1 MNWSHLIGQEL
12 IKKKM
17 EYLLSSNQVPH
28 AQIFSGSPGYGVL
41 PLAIEFSLMLLNHK
55 SDSDSANGLG
65 KVSQNPDLHFV
76 FPVVKR
82 GSEKIV
88 YSHDYAKEWSTFL
101 NESPYGDYSNWF
113 ELISVGNKQGII
125 GIEEIKNLHKKM
137 FLKAFS
143 GKKKVCILWG
153 VEKMN
158 SQAANS
164 FLKILEE
171 PPNNTYFFLIAE
183 NTELVLPTLL
193 SRCQQIT
200 LGPINSEALRGIIPD
215 KKLNID
221 QIILQAEGDFN
232 LLKGYLED
240 SRNVKYEELLVKGL
254 RLAFKAKGNKSIV
267 GDLINWS
274 AELSSQGREEQKAFL
289 AYGIQFLRDA
299 FLLNYK
305 LESIVYY
312 RSSINFD
319 LSKLA
324 PYIHNQ
330 NVLELI
336 KLFENTHYYVL
347 RNANT
352 KIIFSNLALKLTKL
366 LNLPKN

>member
-1 MNWSHLIGQEL
+1 M
-12 IKKKM
+12 
-17 EYLLSSNQVPH
+17 
-28 AQIFSGSPGYGVL
+28 
-41 PLAIEFSLMLLNHK
+41 
-55 SDSDSANGLG
+55 
-65 KVSQNPDLHFV
+65 
-76 FPVVKR
+76 VKR

-221 QIILQAEGDFN
+221 QIILQAEGDYN
-232 LLKGYLED
+232 LLKGFLED

-312 RSSINFD
+312 RSSIDFD

-324 PYIHNQ
+324 PYLSLIH
-330 NVLELI
+330 I
-336 KLFENTHYYVL
+336 C
-347 RNANT
+347 RCRRRG
-352 KIIFSNLALKLTKL
+352 
-366 LNLPKN
+366 

>member
-1 MNWSHLIGQEL
+1 
-12 IKKKM
+12 
-17 EYLLSSNQVPH
+17 
-28 AQIFSGSPGYGVL
+28 VL

-137 FLKAFS
+137 FLKAFN

-158 SQAANS
+158 SQEANS

-200 LGPINSEALRGIIPD
+200 LGPINSEALRAVIPD

-221 QIILQAEGDFN
+221 QIILQAEGDYN
-232 LLKGYLED
+232 LLKGFLED
-240 SRNVKYEELLVKGL
+240 SRNVKYEELLVKVL

-324 PYIHNQ
+324 PYIHSQ

-336 KLFENTHYYVL
+336 KLFENTHYYVI
-347 RNANT
+347 RNANA
-352 KIIFSNLALKLTKL
+352 KMIFSNLALKLTRL
-366 LNLPKN
+366 INLSKS

>member
-12 IKKKM
+12 LKKQM

-28 AQIFSGSPGYGVL
+28 AQLFSGAPGYGTL
-41 PLAIEFSLMLLNHK
+41 PLVIEFALLLLDCT
-55 SDSDSANGLG
+55 SDSDSANSLG
-65 KVSQNPDLHFV
+65 KKSQNPDLHFV
-76 FPVVKR
+76 VPVVKR
-82 GSEKIV
+82 GSEKTV
-88 YSHDYAKEWSTFL
+88 YSHDYAREWCTFL

-137 FLKAFS
+137 FLKAFN

-158 SQAANS
+158 PQASNS

-183 NTELVLPTLL
+183 NTELVLPTIL

-200 LGPINSEALRGIIPD
+200 LGPINSEALRTTIPD
-215 KKLNID
+215 NKLNID
-221 QIILQAEGDFN
+221 QIILQADGDYNRLRN
-232 LLKGYLED
+232 LLKEN
-240 SRNVKYEELLVKGL
+240 RNMKHEELLVNGL
-254 RLAFKAKGNKSIV
+254 RFAFKAKGNKSIV
-267 GDLINWS
+267 KDLINWS
-274 AELSSQGREEQKAFL
+274 ALISSQGREEQKAFL

-330 NVLELI
+330 NILELI
-336 KLFENTHYYVL
+336 KLFENTHYYVI
-347 RNANT
+347 RNANA
-352 KIIFSNLALKLTKL
+352 KMIFSNLALKLTRL
-366 LNLPKN
+366 INLPKN